1 MQGKVQDLQDL
12 LLGNKD
18 FGSQDGKMG
27 LGNLSEDG
35 AITLQIKQRESTK
48 LETLRYLF
56 YHTEF
61 QNFPFEMKWAQRKK
75 ILYPNGEL
83 H

>member
-27 LGNLSEDG
+27 LGNLSKDG
-35 AITLQIKQRESTK
+35 AITLQIKHRESTK
-48 LETLRYLF
+48 LETLR
-56 YHTEF
+56 
-61 QNFPFEMKWAQRKK
+61 
-75 ILYPNGEL
+75 
-83 H
+83 